1 MNDHDIMYVLS
12 PLVLLHQNVF
22 FFLAVQEKIVY
33 LYCYKENER
42 NVTFATTYI
51 VLLLRHVVLYP
62 PAACVC
68 VSSWP
73 SRPSWP
79 SHVCPIYPIYND
91 MIRYDMI
98 CKTLFFSFWPP
109 SQQISSLSL
118 SRITRHAPYK
128 CSTIPPARGGHTE
141 KVVLRYDM

>member
-98 CKTLFFSFWPP
+98 CKTLFFFFLASFPTNLVFLP
-109 SQQISSLSL
+109 LSH
-118 SRITRHAPYK
+118 HASCIIQMQYNTP
-128 CSTIPPARGGHTE
+128 CPRGTYREGGTA
-141 KVVLRYDM
+141 V